1 LRIQTFIKSA
11 DEFLI
16 MSSGVDTLG
25 ALTEKLKQLINDTQD
40 RYESFIDSTQLYKQG
55 KVNEKEY
62 FSNIGEYLVATSA
75 MNFLAIRVIL
85 EMKSTMEKGSSL
97 KNPTGGLA
105 SSSSSSSSSSST
117 PQADFGISGFVGGTE
132 SNEVRG
138 PTIPSP
144 QPAEQEEEPT
154 FKPVDIVIERPSK
167 MSVDKT
173 TLTTKN
179 CIVCE
184 SVIPKQAKFCSKCGN
199 SQ

>member
-1 LRIQTFIKSA
+1 MRIQTFIKSA

-40 RYESFIDSTQLYKQG
+40 RYESFIDSIQLYKQG
-55 KVNEKEY
+55 RVNEKEY

-105 SSSSSSSSSSST
+105 SSSSTTTT

-138 PTIPSP
+138 STIPSP

-167 MSVDKT
+167 ISVDKT

>member
-1 LRIQTFIKSA
+1 
-11 DEFLI
+11 

-62 FSNIGEYLVATSA
+62 FSKIGESIVAISA
-75 MNFLAIRVIL
+75 MNYFAIRVIL
-85 EMKSTMEKGSSL
+85 EIKSTMEKGSSL

-105 SSSSSSSSSSST
+105 SSSSSST

-132 SNEVRG
+132 SNEGRG
-138 PTIPSP
+138 YTMPSP
-144 QPAEQEEEPT
+144 QSAEQEREPT

-167 MSVDKT
+167 TSVDET

-179 CIVCE
+179 CIVCGHL
-184 SVIPKQAKFCSKCGN
+184 IPKQAKFCSKCGN

>member
-1 LRIQTFIKSA
+1 MRIQTFIKSA

-105 SSSSSSSSSSST
+105 SSSTTT

-138 PTIPSP
+138 YTMSSP
-144 QPAEQEEEPT
+144 QPAQQQEEPT

>member
-1 LRIQTFIKSA
+1 MRIQTFIKSA

-105 SSSSSSSSSSST
+105 SSSTTTTTTTT

-138 PTIPSP
+138 YTMPSP
-144 QPAEQEEEPT
+144 QPAEQEEPT

>member
-1 LRIQTFIKSA
+1 MAIQTFIKSA

-55 KVNEKEY
+55 RVNEKEY

-85 EMKSTMEKGSSL
+85 EIKSTMEKGSSL
-97 KNPTGGLA
+97 KNPTGGVA
-105 SSSSSSSSSSST
+105 SSSST

-138 PTIPSP
+138 STMPSP
-144 QPAEQEEEPT
+144 QPAEQEKPT

>member
-105 SSSSSSSSSSST
+105 SSSSSSSSTT

-138 PTIPSP
+138 STMPSP
-144 QPAEQEEEPT
+144 HSAEQEEEPT

>member
-1 LRIQTFIKSA
+1 M
-11 DEFLI
+11 
-16 MSSGVDTLG
+16 MSFGVDTLG
-25 ALTEKLKQLINDTQD
+25 ALTEKLKQIINDTQEQ
-40 RYESFIDSTQLYKQG
+40 YESFIHSIQLYKQG

-62 FSNIGEYLVATSA
+62 FSKIGEYLVATSA

-85 EMKSTMEKGSSL
+85 EIKSTMEKGSSL

-105 SSSSSSSSSSST
+105 SSSSSST

-132 SNEVRG
+132 SNEGRG
-138 PTIPSP
+138 YTMPSP
-144 QPAEQEEEPT
+144 QSAEQEREPT

-167 MSVDKT
+167 TSVDET

-179 CIVCE
+179 CIVCGHL
-184 SVIPKQAKFCSKCGN
+184 IPKQAKFCSKCGN

>member
-97 KNPTGGLA
+97 KNPTGGQA
-105 SSSSSSSSSSST
+105 SSSST

>member
-1 LRIQTFIKSA
+1 
-11 DEFLI
+11 

-25 ALTEKLKQLINDTQD
+25 ALTEKLKQIINDTQD
-40 RYESFIDSTQLYKQG
+40 RYESFIDSTQLYKQA

-62 FSNIGEYLVATSA
+62 FSKIGEYLVATSA

-85 EMKSTMEKGSSL
+85 EIKSTMEKGSSL
-97 KNPTGGLA
+97 KNPSGGLA
-105 SSSSSSSSSSST
+105 SSSSSSST
-117 PQADFGISGFVGGTE
+117 QQADFRIGRFVGGTE

-138 PTIPSP
+138 YTMPSP
-144 QPAEQEEEPT
+144 QPAEQEEPT

-173 TLTTKN
+173 TLTTKK

-184 SVIPKQAKFCSKCGN
+184 SIIPKQAKFCSKCGN

>member
-1 LRIQTFIKSA
+1 
-11 DEFLI
+11 

-62 FSNIGEYLVATSA
+62 FSKIGEYLVATSA

-85 EMKSTMEKGSSL
+85 EIKSTMEKGSSL

-132 SNEVRG
+132 SNEGRG
-138 PTIPSP
+138 YTMPSP
-144 QPAEQEEEPT
+144 QSAEQEREPT

-167 MSVDKT
+167 TSVDET

-179 CIVCE
+179 CIVCGHL
-184 SVIPKQAKFCSKCGN
+184 IPKQAKFCSKCGN

>member
-1 LRIQTFIKSA
+1 
-11 DEFLI
+11 

-40 RYESFIDSTQLYKQG
+40 RYESFIDSTQLYKQA

-62 FSNIGEYLVATSA
+62 FSKIGEYLVATSA

-85 EMKSTMEKGSSL
+85 EIKSTMEKGSSL
-97 KNPTGGLA
+97 KNTSGGLA
-105 SSSSSSSSSSST
+105 SSSSSSSSTS
-117 PQADFGISGFVGGTE
+117 QADFGIGGFVGGTE

-138 PTIPSP
+138 YTMPSS
-144 QPAEQEEEPT
+144 QSAQQEEPT

-167 MSVDKT
+167 MSVDKR

>member
-1 LRIQTFIKSA
+1 MRIQTFIKSA

-62 FSNIGEYLVATSA
+62 FSKIGEYLVATSA

-105 SSSSSSSSSSST
+105 SSSSSST

-138 PTIPSP
+138 STMPSP
-144 QPAEQEEEPT
+144 QPAEQEEPT

>member
-1 LRIQTFIKSA
+1 MAIQTFIKSA

-55 KVNEKEY
+55 RVNEKEY

-85 EMKSTMEKGSSL
+85 EIKSTMEKGSSL
-97 KNPTGGLA
+97 KNPTGGVA
-105 SSSSSSSSSSST
+105 SSSSST

-138 PTIPSP
+138 STMPSP
-144 QPAEQEEEPT
+144 QPAEQEEPT

>member
-1 LRIQTFIKSA
+1 MAIQTFIKSA

-62 FSNIGEYLVATSA
+62 FSKIGEYLVATSA

-85 EMKSTMEKGSSL
+85 EIKSTMEKGSSL

-105 SSSSSSSSSSST
+105 SSSST

-138 PTIPSP
+138 STMPSP
-144 QPAEQEEEPT
+144 EPAEQEEPT

-167 MSVDKT
+167 MSVAKT

>member
-1 LRIQTFIKSA
+1 MRIQTFIKSA

-105 SSSSSSSSSSST
+105 SSSTTT

-138 PTIPSP
+138 SAMPSP
-144 QPAEQEEEPT
+144 QPAEQEEPT

>member
-1 LRIQTFIKSA
+1 MRIQTFIKSA

-105 SSSSSSSSSSST
+105 SSSTAT

-138 PTIPSP
+138 STMPSP
-144 QPAEQEEEPT
+144 QSAEQEEPT

>member
-1 LRIQTFIKSA
+1 MRIQTFIKSA

-62 FSNIGEYLVATSA
+62 FSKIGEYLVATSA
-75 MNFLAIRVIL
+75 MNFFAIRVIL

-105 SSSSSSSSSSST
+105 SSSSSSSST

-138 PTIPSP
+138 YTMPSS
-144 QPAEQEEEPT
+144 QSAQQEEPT

>member
-1 LRIQTFIKSA
+1 MAIQTFIKSA

-55 KVNEKEY
+55 RVNEKEY

-85 EMKSTMEKGSSL
+85 EIKSTMEKGSSL

-105 SSSSSSSSSSST
+105 SSSSST

-138 PTIPSP
+138 STMPSP
-144 QPAEQEEEPT
+144 QPAEQEEPT

>member
-1 LRIQTFIKSA
+1 MRIQTFIKSA

-62 FSNIGEYLVATSA
+62 FSKIGEYLVATSA

-85 EMKSTMEKGSSL
+85 EIKSTMEKGSSL

-105 SSSSSSSSSSST
+105 SSSST
-117 PQADFGISGFVGGTE
+117 PQADFGISGFVGRTE

-138 PTIPSP
+138 STMPSP
-144 QPAEQEEEPT
+144 QPAEQEGEPT

-167 MSVDKT
+167 TSVDET

-179 CIVCE
+179 CIVCGHI
-184 SVIPKQAKFCSKCGN
+184 IPKQAKFCSKCGN